1 MTFNFWRVISH
12 KKKHW
17 FWKSQHVLEWQN
29 VGPVQFSIAFNRGP
43 TFNLYLCLYSIHVA
57 IFARSPKD
65 RTLGNFLEVC
75 KNWRK
80 TKPIR
85 GLILHRHGLPHL
97 IYQCLSYKQ
106 KKIRQNE
113 GFLLNNSTFDFDSFD
128 RFGWINPV
136 SVGQKCE
143 K

>member
-1 MTFNFWRVISH
+1 MAILAIFSGKIGYFSSQTVGNTDNKLTFNFWRVISH
-12 KKKHW
+12 KKEHW

-29 VGPVQFSIAFNRGP
+29 VGPVQFSIALNCGP
-43 TFNLYLCLYSIHVA
+43 TFNLYLCLYSINVA

-97 IYQCLSYKQ
+97 IHQCLSYTE
-106 KKIRQNE
+106 KKSSKWRL
-113 GFLLNNSTFDFDSFD
+113 FA
-128 RFGWINPV
+128 
-136 SVGQKCE
+136 
-143 K
+143 